1 MKNTIKIIAVV
12 GLILFTQAC
21 SKDDDNKIKVQDH
34 DQNQMMSIMHSMMTK
49 MMAMP
54 MSKDPDDDFAMMMKM
69 HHQGAIDMS
78 SAELKNGDD
87 PKMKEIAQKII
98 DAQKAEIVQLE
109 TFLAV
114 HNPHMMSMEFTDQ
127 MMKEM
132 EKSGRQADLQVIN
145 GDIDHDFAMLM
156 IGHHHAAIENSRLEL
171 IYGHDASMKTM
182 AQKIIDAQQAEIKE
196 LQEWL
201 LSDGK

>member
-1 MKNTIKIIAVV
+1 MKTTIKTLAIA
-12 GLILFTQAC
+12 GLLLFSQAC
-21 SKDDDNKIKVQDH
+21 SKDDDDMIKIQEH
-34 DQNQMMSIMHSMMTK
+34 DKNVTMGIMHTMMAK

-54 MSKDPDDDFAMMMKM
+54 MSKDPDDDFAMMMKI
-69 HHQGAIDMS
+69 HHQGAIDMAN
-78 SAELKNGDD
+78 AELKDGDD
-87 PKMKEIAQKII
+87 AKMKEMAQKII

-109 TFLAV
+109 AFMAV
-114 HNPHMMSMEFTDQ
+114 HNPHMMSMEFNDQ

-132 EKSGRQADLQVIN
+132 EKSGKQADLQVIN

-156 IGHHHAAIENSRLEL
+156 IGHHHTAIENSRLEL
-171 IYGHDASMKTM
+171 IFGHDASMKAM
-182 AQKIIDAQQAEIKE
+182 AQKIINAQQAEIKD